1 MQSFAN
7 PDKRAWL
14 CNKKREHFMSWYRLF
29 LPFAGAYF
37 LSYLFRTINA
47 VVGPILGAELELGA
61 AQLGLLTSAYFVTFG
76 VAQLP
81 LGMLLDRFGA
91 RRVNV
96 GLLLFAA
103 TGAVVFASSQSI
115 TGLTVGRGL
124 IGLGVSACLMS
135 AFKAFSQWFPPERL
149 PSLTGWIMT
158 FGTLGALVST
168 APLEAALQVASW
180 RQIFFVLGGLTIL
193 IAAWQFFG
201 VPEKPST
208 ARPESFSAQWAGIR
222 QVLCSRH
229 FWRIAPTG
237 LFLIGGFMAIQSLW
251 SSAWLMQV
259 NGYSRAQAAD
269 HLAAMSMAMIVGYA
283 LIGMAAGS
291 LARRG
296 ISPLMLLVGGLST
309 ASVILLLII
318 SEVCSQHY
326 LLWIAYGSFSTFGTL
341 SYAVLSAGFPASL
354 SGRVN
359 TTYNLTSFVG
369 AFVFQWGIGLLIDW
383 QLVAG
388 CSNSIAHR
396 NAFSVVLVCQVL
408 AIVWLLIP
416 GERKKP
422 ARMD

>member
-1 MQSFAN
+1 
-7 PDKRAWL
+7 
-14 CNKKREHFMSWYRLF
+14 MSWYRLF
-29 LPFAGAYF
+29 LPFASAYF

-47 VVGPILGAELELGA
+47 VVGPILGTELSLGA
-61 AQLGLLTSAYFVTFG
+61 AQLGLLTSAYFIAFG
-76 VAQLP
+76 AAQLP

-91 RRVNV
+91 RRVNA

-103 TGAVVFASSQSI
+103 TGAAVFATSHSI
-115 TGLTVGRGL
+115 TGLAIGRGL
-124 IGLGVSACLMS
+124 IGLGVSACLMAS
-135 AFKAFSQWFPPERL
+135 FKAFSQWFPPEKM

-158 FGTLGALVST
+158 FGTLGALFST

-180 RQIFFVLGGLTIL
+180 RQIFFLLGGMTVL

-208 ARPESFSAQWAGIR
+208 TRPEPLSAQWAGIR
-222 QVLCSRH
+222 QVLRSRH

-259 NGYSRAQAAD
+259 NGYSRAEAAD
-269 HLAAMSMAMIVGYA
+269 HLAAMSMAMIVAYA
-283 LIGMAAGS
+283 LIGLVSGG

-296 ISPLMLLVGGLST
+296 ISPMMLLAGGLSI
-309 ASVILLLII
+309 ASLTLLLII
-318 SEVCSQHY
+318 TEASSQHY
-326 LLWIAYGSFSTFGTL
+326 LLWIVYGSFSSFGTL
-341 SYAVLSAGFPASL
+341 SYAVLSTGFPASL

-369 AFVFQWGIGLLIDW
+369 AFAFQWGIGLLIDW
-383 QLVAG
+383 QRAQGLG
-388 CSNSIAHR
+388 NSIAHR
-396 NAFSVVLVCQVL
+396 NAFIVVLVCQVL

-416 GERKKP
+416 GKREK
-422 ARMD
+422 AA